1 MAIRLSVVQI
11 GKGSIGGAL
20 LDQMAAERVRLRER
34 LGVDLVCAGI
44 AGSTAASFERDGI
57 DLRRWRETLRP
68 APGGGARGLLRE
80 AARSLPGPK
89 ILVDATAAEGM
100 AALYCEALGA
110 GFHVVACNKKPFAG
124 PLADYRGVKEAGR
137 AAGRFLLHEVT
148 VGAGLPVIGT
158 LRDLVDSGD
167 RIRSI
172 EGCFSG
178 TLNFLCAGLD
188 RGGRFSEVLARAR
201 SLGFTE
207 PDPREDLSGRDVA
220 RKALILAREAGLLIE
235 PEEVR
240 LEPFV
245 AIDPAG
251 ETEAFMAASPGLDD
265 VMRRSWR
272 GAEERGMRRRYVTT
286 VADVCAASM
295 TEVPEA
301 GPLGRL
307 AGPENIFAFRTVRYP
322 DHPLLVAGP
331 GAGPEVTAAGAFGD
345 ILRVARA
352 VALSG
357 PGGGT

>member
-20 LDQMAAERVRLRER
+20 LDQMAAERAPIRER

-44 AGSTAASFERDGI
+44 AGQGGGSFERDGI
-57 DLRRWRETLRP
+57 DLHNWRETLRST
-68 APGGGARGLLRE
+68 PGVDARGLLRE
-80 AARSLPGPK
+80 AAGSIPGPK

-100 AALYCEALGA
+100 AALYREALGE

-124 PLADYRGVKEAGR
+124 RLADYRAAKDAGR

-148 VGAGLPVIGT
+148 VGAGLPVIST

-235 PEEVR
+235 PEQVR
-240 LEPFV
+240 LEAFV
-245 AIDPAG
+245 AIDPG
-251 ETEAFMAASPGLDD
+251 GGVEGFMAAAPGLDD
-265 VMRRSWR
+265 AMRRSWR
-272 GAEERGMRRRYVTT
+272 GAEERGMRRRYVAA
-286 VADVCAASM
+286 VADACSARI
-295 TEVPEA
+295 TDVPA
-301 GPLGRL
+301 GGPLGRL
-307 AGPENIFAFRTVRYP
+307 AGPENIFAFRTERYP
-322 DHPLLVAGP
+322 DHPLLVTGP
-331 GAGPEVTAAGAFGD
+331 GAGPQVTAAGAFGD

-352 VALSG
+352 LALSG
-357 PGGGT
+357 SGGRM